1 MISFHIQSHSLYRFH
16 DLFLADTVCVGYSID
31 IFASGEIV
39 EEILNSLH
47 NQLCGC
53 THVTGSIEIDMF
65 GNDNYTNLTEDS
77 FNFLYHVEEISGVVR
92 FQNIPTV
99 NRIVLPNL
107 RMIRGDDL
115 IETAEGRSLAL
126 VLLNT
131 RIGAIVLPKLT
142 EVTRGDVRF
151 QNTTSSMCNY
161 RTVNW
166 NDIIDNGQLNELL
179 ACNTSRHEGEGTG
192 TCLMFPSSL
201 MDACVGVH
209 AIVQNIAVIKGKRND
224 DPFWPHVI
232 SWQNLF

>member
-1 MISFHIQSHSLYRFH
+1 M
-16 DLFLADTVCVGYSID
+16 GYSID
-31 IFASGEIV
+31 TFAPGETV

-47 NQLCGC
+47 NQFCGC

-77 FNFLYHVEEISGVVR
+77 FNFLYHVEDISGVVR
-92 FQNIPTV
+92 FQNVPTV
-99 NRIVLPNL
+99 ERIVLPNL

-115 IETAEGRSLAL
+115 IETAEGRGLAL

-142 EVTRGDVRF
+142 EVTQGDVKF
-151 QNTTSSMCNY
+151 QSTTSSMCNY

-201 MDACVGVH
+201 IDACYRSSCNGTKYSCYQGKEKGNNTDSLQ
-209 AIVQNIAVIKGKRND
+209 VQC
-224 DPFWPHVI
+224 W
-232 SWQNLF
+232 